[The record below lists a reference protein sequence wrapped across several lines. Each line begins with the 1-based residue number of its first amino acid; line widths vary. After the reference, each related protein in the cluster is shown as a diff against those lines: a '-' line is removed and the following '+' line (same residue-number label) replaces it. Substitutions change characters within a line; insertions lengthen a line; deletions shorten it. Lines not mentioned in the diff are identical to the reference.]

1 VKKNKGIIL
10 AGGLGTRLYPLT
22 KSISKQILPIYD
34 KPMIYYPLSILML
47 SGIREIL
54 IISSE
59 IHLNSYKVLLGDGD
73 QLGLK
78 ISYEVQKKPRGIAE
92 AFIIG
97 EKFIGKDDVALILGD
112 NIFYGESFSD
122 KLQTSFLNH
131 NGATI
136 FSYHVNNPEKF
147 GVIEFDSNKKPLKII
162 EKPEKYISNQAITG
176 LYFYSND
183 VVEIA
188 NRLKPSPRGELE
200 ISDINQIYLD
210 QNRLDVVQLGRGFA
224 WLDAG
229 THESYLEAG
238 YFIKT
243 IEDRQGLKIG
253 CLEEISYRMGWIS
266 TIELEEAVKIYGR
279 TDYGNYLNKLL
290 ENAD

>member
-1 VKKNKGIIL
+1 MKKYKGIIL

-22 KSISKQILPIYD
+22 KTISKQMLPIYD
-34 KPMIYYPLSILML
+34 KPMIYYPLSTLML
-47 SGIREIL
+47 AGIKEIL

-59 IHLNSYKVLLGDGD
+59 FHIDAYRDLFGSGSH
-73 QLGLK
+73 LGLN
-78 ISYEVQKKPRGIAE
+78 ISYEIQKKPNGIAE

-97 EKFIGKDDVALILGD
+97 EDFIKDDNVALILGD
-112 NIFYGESFSD
+112 NIFYGENFSS
-122 KLQTSFLNH
+122 KLQKAFSSI

-136 FSYHVNNPEKF
+136 FSYHVNNPNEF
-147 GVIEFDSNKKPLKII
+147 GVIEFDKNKKISKIT
-162 EKPEKYISNQAITG
+162 EKPVKYRSNQAVTG

-183 VVEIA
+183 VVNIA
-188 NRLKPSPRGELE
+188 KMLKPSSRGELE
-200 ISDINQIYLD
+200 ISDINQIFLER
-210 QNRLDVVQLGRGFA
+210 NKLDVIQLGRGFA

-253 CLEEISYRMGWIS
+253 CLEEISFNMGWIS
-266 TIELEEAVKIYGR
+266 IDKLEEAAQRYKNTNYG
-279 TDYGNYLNKLL
+279 DYINKLIN
-290 ENAD
+290 NAD

>member
-1 VKKNKGIIL
+1 MKKNKGIIL

>member
-1 VKKNKGIIL
+1 MKKNKGIIL

-78 ISYEVQKKPRGIAE
+78 ISYEVQKEPRGIAE

-97 EKFIGKDDVALILGD
+97 EEFIGKDDVALILGD

-253 CLEEISYRMGWIS
+253 CLEEISFRMGWIS

>member
-1 VKKNKGIIL
+1 
-10 AGGLGTRLYPLT
+10 
-22 KSISKQILPIYD
+22 
-34 KPMIYYPLSILML
+34 MIYYPLSILML

-78 ISYEVQKKPRGIAE
+78 ISYEVQKEPRGIAE

-97 EKFIGKDDVALILGD
+97 EEFIGKDDVALILGD

-253 CLEEISYRMGWIS
+253 CLEEISFRMGWIS

>member
-78 ISYEVQKKPRGIAE
+78 ISYEVQKEPRGIAE

-97 EKFIGKDDVALILGD
+97 EEFIGKDDVALILGD

-253 CLEEISYRMGWIS
+253 CLEEISFRMGWIS

>member
-1 VKKNKGIIL
+1 MKKNKGIIL

-78 ISYEVQKKPRGIAE
+78 ISYEVQKEPRGIAE

-97 EKFIGKDDVALILGD
+97 EEFIGKDDVALILGD